1 MNGVLADKISMYLL
15 GENESLYYIKIKYY
29 LESVI
34 GELEKLVMLLII
46 FSLFGYTAEII
57 IIMTVMLIL
66 RPYVGGTHFKSYWM
80 CFGYTALVCAVAV
93 VLGEV
98 LDYNVYAFIGAFV
111 LMLAIILFI
120 APVKSEFRPRYVGKL
135 RMKIKARAIFNLVLI
150 LMMEM
155 MFIEG
160 YEMLIASVL
169 GILCL
174 DAGVSASRK
183 GI

>member
-15 GENESLYYIKIKYY
+15 GENESLDYIKIKYY

-34 GELEKLVMLLII
+34 GEIEKLVMLLII
-46 FSLFGYTAEII
+46 FSIFGYA
-57 IIMTVMLIL
+57 
-66 RPYVGGTHFKSYWM
+66 
-80 CFGYTALVCAVAV
+80 ALVCAIAV

-98 LDYNVYAFIGAFV
+98 IDYNVYAFVGAFV

-135 RMKIKARAIFNLVLI
+135 RMKIKARAIFSLVLI
-150 LMMEM
+150 LMLDVI
-155 MFIEG
+155 FLEG
-160 YEMLIASVL
+160 YRMLVAGVL

-174 DAGVSASRK
+174 YYLRRRK
-183 GI
+183 V